1 VHVARRGENLRRGKN
16 TLCCGHLL
24 AKCEDPVSGVSSIH
38 NGSTAQLSSNGELLL
53 ALYFGTDA
61 SKLTDNYLVSKNYC
75 YSVDMKCSGNRLVC
89 PILLVLLRGVWLVRV
104 TNRIDG

>member
-24 AKCEDPVSGVSSIH
+24 AKCEDPVSGVS
-38 NGSTAQLSSNGELLL
+38 
-53 ALYFGTDA
+53 